1 MKSAVIQQHPM
12 EFFQKLFNSL
22 LKLIGYAIKQRTINL
37 EI

>member
-12 EFFQKLFNSL
+12 EFPKKLFNSL
-22 LKLIGYAIKQRTINL
+22 LKLIGVIKQRTINL